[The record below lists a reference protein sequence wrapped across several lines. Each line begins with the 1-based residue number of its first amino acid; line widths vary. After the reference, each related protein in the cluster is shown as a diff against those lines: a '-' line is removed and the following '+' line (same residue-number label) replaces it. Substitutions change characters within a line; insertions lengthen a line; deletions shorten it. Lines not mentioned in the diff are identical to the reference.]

1 MKRVLLFLFLVASSL
16 HGFAQLNGNG
26 YYRVKSYDNGR
37 YVSLIDNRGSINVS
51 TTEADMAALRTVL
64 GFERIVSDPSTI
76 IYIKKMSTG
85 YDLQA
90 QGTGSYAIISYEVL
104 ISPTGD
110 GTYWAYASKGGMSKY
125 LADDGISW
133 MWSATDLRR
142 IYGVMV
148 GVGKPSATSK
158 QADWYILPVAADGDN
173 YFGITPSVSAG
184 GAYYQS
190 FYAAFP
196 FTFSSTGMS
205 AYYVSQVDA
214 AKSAVVIKEVTGGVP
229 STTPV
234 IIKCSSDQPASNKL
248 NIGAATTG
256 SASGNLLKGVYFC
269 NDVENEKHRNVV
281 AYNSETMRVLGTAAD
296 GSLAFVKSTTL
307 QYIPANTAYIT
318 VEAGAPDV
326 LKVYTQAEYDALP
339 SAKRGDLSGD
349 GKVSGLDLVY
359 LGNMILGTREKTTDA
374 DLNGDGKV
382 SGLDYV
388 ILVNIILNQQ

>member
-1 MKRVLLFLFLVASSL
+1 MKRVLLFLFLIASVL
-16 HGFAQLNGNG
+16 QGFSQLNGNG
-26 YYRVKSYDNGR
+26 YYRVQSYYNKR
-37 YVSLIDNRGSINVS
+37 YVSLVDNRGKIDVS
-51 TTEADMAALRTVL
+51 TTSADMAALRTVL
-64 GFERIVSDPSTI
+64 GFERVVSDPSTI
-76 IYIKKMSTG
+76 IYIKKMNSG

-90 QGTGSYAIISYEVL
+90 QGTGSYAIITYEVL

-125 LADDGISW
+125 LADQNVSW
-133 MWSATDLRR
+133 MWSDDDLRR
-142 IYGVMV
+142 IYGEMTSI
-148 GVGKPSATSK
+148 GKPSATSVE
-158 QADWYILPVAADGDN
+158 ADWNILPVAASGDN

-184 GAYYQS
+184 NAYYHS
-190 FYAAFP
+190 FYASFP
-196 FTFSSTGMS
+196 FTFSSTGMT
-205 AYYVSQVDA
+205 AYYVSLVDA
-214 AKSAVVIKEVTGGVP
+214 AKSAVVVKEVSGGVP
-229 STTPV
+229 ASTPV
-234 IIKCSSDQPASNKL
+234 IVKCSSDQPANNKL

-269 NDVENEKHRNVV
+269 NDVESAAHRNVV
-281 AYNSETMRVLGTAAD
+281 NYDSETMRVLGTATD
-296 GSLAFVKSTTL
+296 GSLAFVKSSTL

-339 SAKRGDLSGD
+339 SAMRGDLSGD

-359 LGNMILGTREKTTDA
+359 MGNMIIGTREKTAEA